1 MYTTFFQ
8 LSTLPTNQLIGIY
21 DLKLVILSFLVAVMA
36 SYIALDLTGR
46 LRDHNNTKKDVG
58 LWLLGGSIAMG
69 SGIWSMHFIGM
80 LSFTIPGIVL
90 QYDLLW
96 TIFSLFVAIFASCF
110 ALYILKKSIINIIHL
125 IAGGVILGLAIA
137 SMHYTGMAAMLIS
150 LNIAYLPSLFL
161 LSILVAILASE
172 AAIWFALKSN
182 AVVLKL
188 RSRIKVLSAI
198 TMGLAICGMHY
209 TAMGASVF
217 TPLCKPIEIGSYQ
230 GVNQTFL
237 AIIIAAVT
245 MVILT
250 IAFLASSYKEAK
262 NQQQFE
268 RARELGMAEISASV
282 LHNVGNVLNSVNV
295 SVETMISNQNSS
307 PLKEIK
313 KLADLLNA
321 HKEDLPQFLTKDPRG
336 IHVGAYINELAQ
348 CWSNEYEL
356 QLSELKDISKNVE
369 LIKNIISTQQDVI
382 KVDNLEQII
391 SINDLI
397 DETVL
402 LSGIHLKEEITVKKE
417 YGDIKPITIDKIK
430 LFQVL
435 GNLIANAKD
444 ALLESSNPNK
454 TLIIKTGLINKD
466 KIEIQI
472 SENGIGISKDNL
484 NKIFIFG
491 FTTKKSGHGFGLHAS
506 ALAINELGGEIRA
519 NSEGPEK
526 GSTFTI
532 YLPYRKA
539 SLLKDTR
546 GV

>member
-1 MYTTFFQ
+1 
-8 LSTLPTNQLIGIY
+8 
-21 DLKLVILSFLVAVMA
+21 
-36 SYIALDLTGR
+36 
-46 LRDHNNTKKDVG
+46 
-58 LWLLGGSIAMG
+58 
-69 SGIWSMHFIGM
+69 
-80 LSFTIPGIVL
+80 
-90 QYDLLW
+90 
-96 TIFSLFVAIFASCF
+96 
-110 ALYILKKSIINIIHL
+110 
-125 IAGGVILGLAIA
+125 
-137 SMHYTGMAAMLIS
+137 
-150 LNIAYLPSLFL
+150 
-161 LSILVAILASE
+161 
-172 AAIWFALKSN
+172 
-182 AVVLKL
+182 
-188 RSRIKVLSAI
+188 
-198 TMGLAICGMHY
+198 
-209 TAMGASVF
+209 
-217 TPLCKPIEIGSYQ
+217 
-230 GVNQTFL
+230 
-237 AIIIAAVT
+237 
-245 MVILT
+245 
-250 IAFLASSYKEAK
+250 
-262 NQQQFE
+262 
-268 RARELGMAEISASV
+268 
-282 LHNVGNVLNSVNV
+282 
-295 SVETMISNQNSS
+295 MISNQNSS